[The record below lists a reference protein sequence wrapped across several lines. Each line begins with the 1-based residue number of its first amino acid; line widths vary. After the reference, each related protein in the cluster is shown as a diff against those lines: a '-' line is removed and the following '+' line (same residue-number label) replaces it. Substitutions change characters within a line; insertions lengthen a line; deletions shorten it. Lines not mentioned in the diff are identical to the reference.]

1 MPYRTA
7 MGGILLSN
15 SQAADS
21 TVDRD
26 GILIKV
32 RLDFKGNGRP
42 GRFLFGGKPMDK
54 AAEESRE
61 QQIAIFR
68 NVPLQGMQ
76 IMDIDVSSDVYSV
89 YDDLN
94 NNETAYA
101 PLILTIKADAL
112 ENVIRFIARDDF
124 RKIEILDPAFISLNH
139 SEIERLLFKVHE
151 EMKESRSRLEKKYHL
166 K

>member
-1 MPYRTA
+1 

-21 TVDRD
+21 VSDRN

-32 RLDFKGNGRP
+32 RLDFRGNGKR
-42 GRFLFGGKPMDK
+42 GRFLFGGKPTGK

-76 IMDIDVSSDVYSV
+76 IMDLDVSADVYTV

-94 NNETAYA
+94 NTETAYA
-101 PLILTIKADAL
+101 PLILTIKADGL

-124 RKIEILDPAFISLNH
+124 RKIEVLDPAYLSLNH
-139 SEIERLLFKVHE
+139 TEIERLLFKVHE
-151 EMKESRSRLEKKYHL
+151 EMKETKSRLEKKYNMR
-166 K
+166 